1 MSLRKIVDRAKL
13 ETKSKRIH
21 NQAGYLVLPD
31 CVIARSGILQY
42 SDVVCEDGDTVADGA
57 LISVMRPASALKECY
72 KQFANLPLTLEHPD
86 NDAVTPENAKTLTV
100 GCLGSNP
107 KYVEKGGIGYIVC
120 DIVVYDETAQQEIE
134 NGNFTEL
141 SAGYETAFRK
151 KRGISPIGQ
160 PYEAEQFLLSP
171 NHVALVERGRCGSEC
186 KVCDSKKEKPITTNT
201 GDRKMAKKANSRFR
215 YFLPVGDGDEVVELS
230 PEQAEEI
237 MEKEPDLEVEELDEE
252 DVQLEDA
259 HIAGVDLDEPE
270 MEKDE
275 CEEADEGE
283 DEICPEC
290 GDSPCTCHEGEGG
303 TEAEVDED
311 EDEGTEEVEEETEEE
326 DKVEE
331 EADEG
336 EDEITFE
343 VAFEDGSV
351 GKMDKVAY
359 EHVQRFLEVNKKG
372 DKVGD
377 SLARVLTLTSKA
389 SKILGS
395 KFNIETYTR
404 GDSVD
409 TDGIKRAIVRKMMPG
424 VVVKGLRGSALDSLY
439 DSAVRTH
446 ARKQDNFERD
456 IDNLCSIEPSI
467 AAKDSAAGDMVSN
480 ARSQFLNRIHKKN
493 K

>member
-13 ETKSKRIH
+13 ETKSKRTH

-86 NDAVTPENAKTLTV
+86 DDAVTPENAKTLTV

-201 GDRKMAKKANSRFR
+201 GDRRMAKKANSRFR

-230 PEQAEEI
+230 PEQAKEI

-252 DVQLEDA
+252 DVQLEDTN
-259 HIAGVDLDEPE
+259 ISGVDLGEPE
-270 MEKDE
+270 TEKDE
-275 CEEADEGE
+275 TETDEEEV
-283 DEICPEC
+283 CPEC
-290 GDSPCTCHEGEGG
+290 GDSPCTCDECNDEGDDK
-303 TEAEVDED
+303 TEADED
-311 EDEGTEEVEEETEEE
+311 EDEDTEEVEEETEEE
-326 DKVEE
+326 EKVE

-456 IDNLCSIEPSI
+456 IDSLCSIEPSI

-480 ARSQFLNRIHKKN
+480 ARSQFLNRIHKKD

>member
-13 ETKSKRIH
+13 ETKSKRTR

-86 NDAVTPENAKTLTV
+86 DDAVTPENAKTLTV

-107 KYVEKGGIGYIVC
+107 KYEEKGGIGYIVC

-186 KVCDSKKEKPITTNT
+186 KVCDSKKEKSITTNT
-201 GDRKMAKKANSRFR
+201 GDRRMAKKANSRFR
-215 YFLPVGDGDEVVELS
+215 YFLPVGDGDEVIELS
-230 PEQAEEI
+230 SEQAKEI

-252 DVQLEDA
+252 DVQLEDTD
-259 HIAGVDLDEPE
+259 IAGVDLDEPE

-275 CEEADEGE
+275 CEHDADEGE

-290 GDSPCTCHEGEGG
+290 GGSPCTCDEGDED
-303 TEAEVDED
+303 EADED
-311 EDEGTEEVEEETEEE
+311 EDTEEVEEETEEE
-326 DKVEE
+326 ERVE

-343 VAFEDGSV
+343 VAFEDGSI

-439 DSAVRTH
+439 DNAVRTH

-456 IDNLCSIEPSI
+456 IDSLCSIEPSVV
-467 AAKDSAAGDMVSN
+467 AKDSATGDMVSN

>member
-13 ETKSKRIH
+13 ETKSKRTH

-86 NDAVTPENAKTLTV
+86 DDAVTPENAKTLTV

-230 PEQAEEI
+230 PEQAKEI

-259 HIAGVDLDEPE
+259 HIAGVDLNEPE

-275 CEEADEGE
+275 CE

-290 GDSPCTCHEGEGG
+290 GDSPCTCHEEGEGEI
-303 TEAEVDED
+303 EAEVDED
-311 EDEGTEEVEEETEEE
+311 EDTEEVEEETEEEVEEE

-446 ARKQDNFERD
+446 SRKQDNFERD
-456 IDNLCSIEPSI
+456 IDSLCSIEPSI
-467 AAKDSAAGDMVSN
+467 VAKDSTAGDMVSN